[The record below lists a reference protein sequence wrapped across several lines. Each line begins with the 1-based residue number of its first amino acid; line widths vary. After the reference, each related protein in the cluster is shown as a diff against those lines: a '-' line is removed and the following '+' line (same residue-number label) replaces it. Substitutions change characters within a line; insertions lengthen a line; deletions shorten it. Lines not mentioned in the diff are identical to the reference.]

1 MSAEKIVQSRPVRL
15 LAEARQGNADS
26 LGVLLELYRNYLRLL
41 ARTQIDLQLQ
51 GRLNPSDVVQET
63 FLRAYRRFGQFRGHQ
78 EQELLAWLR
87 RILVRV
93 LARAVENNLIA
104 QKRDARRELSLHTLQ
119 RRLDRSSLHF
129 DNVLVSQVSSPS
141 DHAQQRELVAVVAD
155 RLAALPAAYRDVIV
169 LRNLEGLSF
178 DEVACRMNR
187 TPGAVRVLW
196 FRAIERFRGFA
207 DLEGL
212 A

>member
-1 MSAEKIVQSRPVRL
+1 M
-15 LAEARQGNADS
+15 AEARDGSADS
-26 LGVLLELYRNYLRLL
+26 LGALLELYRNYLRLL

-63 FLRAYRRFGQFRGHQ
+63 FLRAYRRFDRFHGHN

-93 LARAVENNLIA
+93 LARAVENNLVA
-104 QKRDARRELSLHTLQ
+104 QKRDVRRELSLQTLQ
-119 RRLDRSSLHF
+119 RRLDRSSMQF
-129 DNVLVSQVSSPS
+129 DKVLFSQIHSPS

-178 DEVACRMNR
+178 DEVAQRMNR
-187 TPGAVRVLW
+187 SPGAVRVLW
-196 FRAIERFRGFA
+196 LRAIERFRGFA

>member
-1 MSAEKIVQSRPVRL
+1 M
-15 LAEARQGNADS
+15 
-26 LGVLLELYRNYLRLL
+26 LELYRNYLRLL

-63 FLRAYRRFGQFRGHQ
+63 YLRAYGRFSQFRGHS
-78 EQELLAWLR
+78 EQELLGWLR

-93 LARAVENNLIA
+93 LARSVEDNLMA
-104 QKRDARRELSLHTLQ
+104 QKRDVRRELSLQSLQ
-119 RRLDRSSLHF
+119 RRLDRSSMHF
-129 DNVLVSQVSSPS
+129 DHMLVSQIRSPS

-155 RLAALPAAYRDVIV
+155 RLAELPADYRDVIV

-178 DEVACRMNR
+178 EEVAGRMNR

-196 FRAIERFRGFA
+196 VRAIEKFRGFA
-207 DLEGL
+207 ELEDLT
-212 A
+212 